1 MSTTPQ
7 PANSCTEAPAEV
19 PLPYGAITE
28 PDAWELWS
36 NKFRVIRTA
45 NRTVTGGSCTVHGS
59 ALQFPDG
66 RIDDGTSTRADP
78 PGVWVE
84 LGAEVALTTTQARE
98 LAAVILHTADE
109 IDGWTDTP

>member
-7 PANSCTEAPAEV
+7 PTNSCSEV
-19 PLPYGAITE
+19 PSGVALPYGAITD

-45 NRTVTGGSCTVHGS
+45 YRTVAGQSCTVHGS

-66 RIDDGTSTRADP
+66 RVDDGTSTKAGP

-84 LGAEVALTTTQARE
+84 LNAEVALTTTQARE
-98 LAAVILHTADE
+98 LAAVILYTADE
-109 IDGWTDTP
+109 IDGWTSEA